1 MLSTTSWD
9 WDHPAARDDD
19 MFIPK
24 GVKHE
29 RSMHR
34 AYCLMITI
42 ADHVGIHG
50 LKGKY
55 IIILDG
61 NGENRRAI
69 ENALDDIG
77 VPSRSSTARQ

>member
-1 MLSTTSWD
+1 
-9 WDHPAARDDD
+9 
-19 MFIPK
+19 
-24 GVKHE
+24 
-29 RSMHR
+29 MHR

-42 ADHVGIHG
+42 ADRVGFDG

-77 VPSRSSTARQ
+77 VPIGDRAKTSSIATS